1 MLDLVDESL
10 EAFLRATV
18 PLSARD
24 VDVSFLPPEREWSA
38 KLTRPT
44 VNIFLWDIRRSAG
57 RSRSGMETIQIDG
70 RTVHRMALPHIE
82 LRYLLTAWTTDHT
95 DERLLLAGILRS
107 VLAHGAVPEEYVA
120 EALRPLGPLPVVM
133 PVTGEQH
140 VEVFRTLEGQLK
152 PGVNVIVHAI
162 VDTGVVLPA
171 GPPTTGLELSSVN
184 TRTGETSPV
193 RRRVAGEVH
202 DPGAVG
208 LLVHS
213 PRGAAR
219 VNAAGRFLVP
229 GEAGDEIV
237 LETVPPR
244 SVLVPPV
251 GGVVF
256 EAS

>member
-44 VNIFLWDIRRSAG
+44 VNIFLWDIRRSAE
-57 RSRSGMETIQIDG
+57 RSRSGMETIQVDG
-70 RTVHRMALPHIE
+70 RTVYRLALPRIE
-82 LRYLLTAWTTDHT
+82 LRYLLTAWTTDHA
-95 DERLLLAGILRS
+95 DERLLLAGILRT
-107 VLAHGAVPEEYVA
+107 VLAHGAVPEEYQA
-120 EALRPLGPLPVVM
+120 EALRQLGPLPLVM

-140 VEVFRTLEGQLK
+140 VDVFRTLEGQLK
-152 PGVNVIVHAI
+152 PGVNVVVHAV
-162 VDTGVVLPA
+162 VDTGVLLPA
-171 GPPTTGLELSSVN
+171 GPPTTSLEVSSMN
-184 TRTGETSPV
+184 TRTGERSPV
-193 RRRVAGEVH
+193 RRRVAGEVL
-202 DPGAVG
+202 DPSAVG
-208 LLVHS
+208 LVVHS

-219 VNAAGRFLVP
+219 VNAAGRFLVA

-244 SVLVPPV
+244 RVVVPPE

-256 EAS
+256 EAP